1 MYNDAITC
9 TANDCYFSNHCWE
22 VKQNHQ
28 HPSIYMALGN
38 QGDSLGRKAI
48 IELDL
53 DQYLIM
59 GSELGKSDDV
69 CFFPIF
75 VVNPDNNEEAKNTW
89 FLGNMFMDKYFII
102 NNYERVYKS
111 ASNNVSP
118 IISIYDKTNP
128 KFTIW
133 TPVPGE
139 YPILRS

>member
-1 MYNDAITC
+1 
-9 TANDCYFSNHCWE
+9 
-22 VKQNHQ
+22 
-28 HPSIYMALGN
+28 
-38 QGDSLGRKAI
+38 
-48 IELDL
+48 
-53 DQYLIM
+53 M

-118 IISIYDKTNP
+118 IIGVYDKTNP
-128 KFTIW
+128 KFANW

-139 YPILRS
+139 YPDGPEPDPRPQPV